1 MAEDQSARLTRLEQE
16 NAQLKHEAAQ
26 RRIADPRPL
35 VRPMPVAPPIEMPN
49 RAQMIEISRVVIGIC
64 PWLSSA
70 STYMDTAEWD
80 RQYFA
85 AFAAL
90 AHINRC
96 DTPDTRWLLPHWTG
110 RLETIARALGHFAQI
125 TGAPMTAAILGI
137 GDVPHDVGVVSHMT
151 RTASF
156 GLVDGSGRAPNAA
169 GWKRVLETSQ
179 ALGAVDRQ
187 EVGTA
192 ETCRSR
198 TAGPTIGHLH
208 GNALKGAAASLATPP
223 GRAISCGCSRRRP
236 LAKGAARAPYHLRAA
251 FRVPSDKIVRRA
263 GASFADDHLEVT
275 P

>member
-1 MAEDQSARLTRLEQE
+1 
-16 NAQLKHEAAQ
+16 
-26 RRIADPRPL
+26 
-35 VRPMPVAPPIEMPN
+35 
-49 RAQMIEISRVVIGIC
+49 MIEISRVVIGIC

-169 GWKRVLETSQ
+169 GWKRVLETS
-179 ALGAVDRQ
+179 ASSWSRRPA
-187 EVGTA
+187 
-192 ETCRSR
+192 RSR
-198 TAGPTIGHLH
+198 HRRNLPLPDCRADHWSLTRERVKGRRRIAGD
-208 GNALKGAAASLATPP
+208 ATRARYLLRVLPAP
-223 GRAISCGCSRRRP
+223 SVSQGRCSR
-236 LAKGAARAPYHLRAA
+236 AVSFKGSVPRA
-251 FRVPSDKIVRRA
+251 
-263 GASFADDHLEVT
+263 E
-275 P
+275 